1 MTPIPTAGR
10 GRYPG
15 PAGLPSLG
23 SVAGVMAAGTRLP
36 SVAGGTHET
45 ARASSI

>member
-15 PAGLPSLG
+15 PAGVASAATDTRAA
-23 SVAGVMAAGTRLP
+23 VAGLTYP
-36 SVAGGTHET
+36 QAGGTHET